1 MMKLKDYDRF
11 YRADRDFFEFPER
24 LDDSAER
31 LPAAHRIPPKGWE
44 RTDAGWWVTLRPRA
58 VEPPAQGWRIHV
70 SVTLPHL
77 PRAAEIVRGF
87 CLRNGMPLDVVRS
100 VAAARALGDEHAD
113 RLTGAD
119 LMTLHP
125 ADEAALAGA
134 LTELTTLLETLP
146 GPYVMGGLRH
156 RSGPLYARYGSS
168 GARRCPEAASDGRA
182 YGPGD
187 EPALVPALRRPDGS
201 LVPENRRPVFRCPDW
216 VPLPGILG
224 PDLAALHTA
233 PDGPFPYR
241 VRKALNLTNGGG
253 TYLATD
259 SVTGA
264 TVVLRE
270 ARPHAG
276 LDLRG
281 DDAVTRLAHE
291 RAVLARLAGLDC
303 VPRALGHHV
312 HAGHH
317 FLAVEHVEGRTLAE
331 AAAAGFPLTS
341 DERAAEEA
349 AGYAARALETVDGIS
364 EALRALHARGL
375 RLGELNPKNI
385 LLRADGRV
393 VLTDFETATDL
404 SDDRAPALGE
414 EGFTAPPGLRGAD
427 ATAFLLD
434 ALRLWLL
441 LPVPYRSPATLRVL
455 TAAVDE
461 LYPLPA
467 RFGDGLLTGLMTGL
481 RPGLSSLY
489 GLPGSPGPPP
499 HSAGPVRGDDAAP
512 EDHAGMLAAE
522 RPDWPAVR
530 DSLVAGIHA
539 MATPER
545 EDRLFPCT
553 PTGPD
558 SLGGYAF
565 DYGAAGVLHA
575 LHRVGAQVPAEYV
588 AWLVA
593 AAERDPTPRPGLF
606 DGLHGVALTLDL
618 LGRREQALEVL
629 ARCRPLDAQ
638 AVRPDLAGGKAGIA
652 LNLLRFARITGDGA
666 LHESALRTAEELAGV
681 VTAGPLAA
689 RRGVPP
695 PCGLL
700 HGAAGLALLFLHLYE
715 ETGQT
720 RHLDLADRAVGLD
733 ADRCTVQADG
743 ALTLFDGTHHLP
755 YLHGGSSGLAFPLQ
769 GLLRHRPGGERA
781 ATLAA
786 VRHTCRALY
795 VRNSGLLR
803 GRAGAIA
810 TLAALDGPL
819 PGSGERSGERS
830 GAGERE
836 GAGDEPAVLT
846 QIRRLA
852 WYAHSYRGHL
862 AFPGFRMLRLS
873 ADLATGSAGVLLA
886 LGSAFEGNG
895 PALPYLDP
903 RPPTRRAEERR

>member
-1 MMKLKDYDRF
+1 MMKVRDYDRF
-11 YRADRDFFEFPER
+11 YTADPDFFEFPER
-24 LDDSAER
+24 LDDAAER
-31 LPAAHRIPPKGWE
+31 LPAAHRTPPKGWE
-44 RTDAGWWVTLRPRA
+44 RTDAGWWVALRPRA

-70 SVTLPHL
+70 SVTLPRL

-87 CLRNGMPLDVVRS
+87 CLRHGIPFDVVRS
-100 VAAARALGDEHAD
+100 VAAVRALGDEHAD

-119 LMTLHP
+119 LMTLYP
-125 ADEAALAGA
+125 ADEAVLAGA
-134 LTELTTLLETLP
+134 LTELTTLLDTLP
-146 GPYVMGGLRH
+146 GPYVLGGLRH
-156 RSGPLYARYGSS
+156 RSGPLYVRYGSS
-168 GARRCPEAASDGRA
+168 GARRCPEASGGRADGRA
-182 YGPGD
+182 GSAGEPGD
-187 EPALVPALRRPDGS
+187 EPALVPALQRPDGS

-216 VPLPGILG
+216 VPLPAVLG

-241 VRKALNLTNGGG
+241 VRRALNLTNGGG

-281 DDAVTRLAHE
+281 DDAVTRLSHE

-303 VPRALGHHV
+303 VPRSLGHHV

-317 FLAVEHVEGRTLAE
+317 FLAVEHVEGRSLAE
-331 AAAAGFPLTS
+331 AAAAAFPLTS
-341 DERAAEEA
+341 DERAAAEA
-349 AGYAARALETVDGIS
+349 PGYAAWALETVAAVGG
-364 EALRALHARGL
+364 ALRALHSRGL
-375 RLGELNPKNI
+375 RLGELNPKNV

-393 VLTDFETATDL
+393 VLVDFETATDL
-404 SDDRAPALGE
+404 ADDRAPALGE
-414 EGFTAPPGLRGAD
+414 EGFTAPPGLRGAE
-427 ATAFLLD
+427 ASAFLLD

-467 RFGDGLLTGLMTGL
+467 GFGGRLLSGL
-481 RPGLSSLY
+481 RPEG
-489 GLPGSPGPPP
+489 
-499 HSAGPVRGDDAAP
+499 AAP
-512 EDHAGMLAAE
+512 AEDHAGTLAAE

-553 PTGPD
+553 PTGPG

-565 DYGAAGVLHA
+565 DYGAAGVLYA
-575 LHRVGAQVPAEYV
+575 LHRVGAQVPPEYV

-593 AAERDPTPRPGLF
+593 ATERDPAPRPGLY

-629 ARCRPLDAQ
+629 ARCRPLDAR

-652 LNLLRFARITGDGA
+652 LNLLRFARITGDAA
-666 LHESALRTAEELAGV
+666 LHEGALRIADELAGL
-681 VTAGPLAA
+681 VTSGPLAA
-689 RRGVPP
+689 RHGVPP

-700 HGAAGLALLFLHLYE
+700 HGAAGIALLFLHLYE
-715 ETGQT
+715 ESGAT
-720 RHLDLADRAVGLD
+720 RHLDLADLAVGLD
-733 ADRCTVQADG
+733 ADRCTVRADG

-755 YLHGGSSGLAFPLQ
+755 YLHGGSSGLAFPLR
-769 GLLRHRPGGERA
+769 GLLRHRPGGARA
-781 ATLAA
+781 VTLAA
-786 VRHTCRALY
+786 VRDTCRALY

-819 PGSGERSGERS
+819 PAPADDHGSGGEG
-830 GAGERE
+830 GA
-836 GAGDEPAVLT
+836 EPAVLT

-886 LGSAFEGNG
+886 LASAFEGDTTAGGG
-895 PALPYLDP
+895 PALPYLEP
-903 RPPTRRAEERR
+903 RPPSRRAEERR

>member
-11 YRADRDFFEFPER
+11 YRADPDFFEFPER
-24 LDDSAER
+24 LDDVGER
-31 LPAAHRIPPKGWE
+31 LPAALRTPPKGWD

-58 VEPPAQGWRIHV
+58 ATAGPGARGTRAKAAELPAQGWRIHV

-87 CLRNGMPLDVVRS
+87 CLRSGIPFDLVRS
-100 VAAARALGDEHAD
+100 VPAARALGDEHAE
-113 RLTGAD
+113 RLTGGD
-119 LMTLHP
+119 LMTLYP

-146 GPYVMGGLRH
+146 GPYVLGGLRH
-156 RSGPLYARYGSS
+156 RSGPLYVRYGAS
-168 GARRCPEAASDGRA
+168 GTRRCPDGAGGGDGGA
-182 YGPGD
+182 YAPGD
-187 EPALVPALRRPDGS
+187 EPVLVPALERPDGS

-224 PDLAALHTA
+224 PDLEALHAA

-241 VRKALNLTNGGG
+241 VRRALNVTNGGG
-253 TYLATD
+253 TYLASCT
-259 SVTGA
+259 STSA
-264 TVVLRE
+264 STTVVLRE

-281 DDAVTRLAHE
+281 EDAVTRLARE
-291 RAVLARLAGLDC
+291 RAVLAQLAGLDC

-317 FLAVEHVEGRTLAE
+317 FLAVEHIEGRTLAE

-341 DERAAEEA
+341 DERAAKEA
-349 AGYAARALETVDGIS
+349 PGYAAWALETVDRIAD
-364 EALRALHARGL
+364 ALRALHARGV
-375 RLGELNPKNI
+375 RLGELNPKNV
-385 LLRADGRV
+385 LLRPDGRV
-393 VLTDFETATDL
+393 VLVDFETATDL
-404 SDDRAPALGE
+404 TDGRAPALGE

-434 ALRLWLL
+434 SLRLWLL
-441 LPVPYRSPATLRVL
+441 LPVPYRSPATVRVL

-467 RFGDGLLTGLMTGL
+467 GFGGRLLTGLQ
-481 RPGLSSLY
+481 PAY
-489 GLPGSPGPPP
+489 GN
-499 HSAGPVRGDDAAP
+499 DAAAENS

-522 RPDWPAVR
+522 RPDWPTVR

-558 SLGGYAF
+558 ALGGYAF
-565 DYGAAGVLHA
+565 DYGAAGVLYA
-575 LHRVGAQVPAEYV
+575 LHRVGAQVPPEYV

-593 AAERDPTPRPGLF
+593 AAERDRDPRPGLY

-618 LGRREQALEVL
+618 LGHREQALGVL

-638 AVRPDLAGGKAGIA
+638 VIRPDLAGGKAGIA
-652 LNLLRFARITGDGA
+652 LNLLRFARLTGDAA
-666 LHESALRTAEELAGV
+666 LHEGAVRTAAELAGL

-700 HGAAGLALLFLHLYE
+700 HGAAGIALFFLHLYE
-715 ETGQT
+715 ETGAT
-720 RHLDLADRAVGLD
+720 RYLDLADRAVGYD
-733 ADRCTVQADG
+733 ADRCTVRPDG

-769 GLLRHRPGGERA
+769 GLLRHRPGGGRA

-810 TLAALDGPL
+810 TLAALDGPVAARGDG
-819 PGSGERSGERS
+819 PGH
-830 GAGERE
+830 
-836 GAGDEPAVLT
+836 GDESAVLT

-886 LGSAFEGNG
+886 LGSAFEGHG

-903 RPPTRRAEERR
+903 RPPTPRAEERR